1 MESWLAS
8 GMSFL
13 LEKLRIL
20 SLRVT
25 DKDSQGDYEAG
36 DVVFHSP
43 YSVHAAAINEDPRG
57 RVRIS
62 TDLRFVDK
70 AKPYDQRW
78 IIPAFDKEDRTV
90 ARTIKLSQ

>member
-1 MESWLAS
+1 MTN
-8 GMSFL
+8 
-13 LEKLRIL
+13 
-20 SLRVT
+20 VN
-25 DKDSQGDYEAG
+25 SQGNYEAG

-43 YSVHAAAINEDPRG
+43 YSVHAAAINEDLQG

-78 IIPAFDKEDRTV
+78 IVPAFDKEDRTV
-90 ARTIKLSQ
+90 AREIKLSQ